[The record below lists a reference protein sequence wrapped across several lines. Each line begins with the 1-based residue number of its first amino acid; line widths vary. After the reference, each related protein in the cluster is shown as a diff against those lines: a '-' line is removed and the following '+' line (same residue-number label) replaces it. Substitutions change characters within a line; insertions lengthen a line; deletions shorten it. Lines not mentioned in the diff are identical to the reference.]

1 MNEQLRLIDVP
12 AVCGV
17 GDEETQ
23 RRAMREWLEKNP
35 PPAESPLGRWLASH
49 PVRESGRRAD
59 GGRAR

>member
-1 MNEQLRLIDVP
+1 MNDEQLRLIDVP

-35 PPAESPLGRWLASH
+35 SRIATTHGAPS
-49 PVRESGRRAD
+49 
-59 GGRAR
+59 ARN